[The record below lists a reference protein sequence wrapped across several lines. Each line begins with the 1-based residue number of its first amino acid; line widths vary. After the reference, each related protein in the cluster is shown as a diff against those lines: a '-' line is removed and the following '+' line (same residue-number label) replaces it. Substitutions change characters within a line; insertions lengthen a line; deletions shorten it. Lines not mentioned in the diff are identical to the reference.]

1 MFILYAALTF
11 IILVYVIAPFL
22 NLINM
27 SQDFFAIWVIPS
39 IIIGLLIS
47 INQKLSVLISKDKE
61 NTKDPIL
68 TDEEIEKEL
77 ENIYDEK

>member
-61 NTKDPIL
+61 NTKEPIL

-77 ENIYDEK
+77 ENINDEK

>member
-1 MFILYAALTF
+1 
-11 IILVYVIAPFL
+11 
-22 NLINM
+22 M

-61 NTKDPIL
+61 NTKEPIL

-77 ENIYDEK
+77 ENINDEK

>member
-1 MFILYAALTF
+1 MFILYAILTF
-11 IILVYVIAPFL
+11 IILVYVIGFFL

-47 INQKLSVLISKDKE
+47 INQKLSMLISKNKKVTKE
-61 NTKDPIL
+61 HFL
-68 TDEEIEKEL
+68 CDERIEKEL
-77 ENIYDEK
+77 ENVNDET

>member
-1 MFILYAALTF
+1 MFILYAILTF
-11 IILVYVIAPFL
+11 IILVYVIGFFL

-47 INQKLSVLISKDKE
+47 IDQKLSMLISKNKKVTKE
-61 NTKDPIL
+61 HFL
-68 TDEEIEKEL
+68 CDERIEKEL
-77 ENIYDEK
+77 ENVNDET